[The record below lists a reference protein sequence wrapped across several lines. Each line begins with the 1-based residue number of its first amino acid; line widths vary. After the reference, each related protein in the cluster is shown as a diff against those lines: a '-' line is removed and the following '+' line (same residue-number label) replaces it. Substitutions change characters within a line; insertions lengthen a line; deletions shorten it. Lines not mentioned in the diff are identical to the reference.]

1 MEKKELTCIGCPL
14 GCSVMVHMEEGN
26 VIDITGY
33 TCPRGRIYA
42 ENEVT
47 NPKRTVTTTVRVAG
61 GKERLVSVKT
71 KEDIPK
77 EKIQACIQA
86 LESITVD
93 APILI
98 GDIIV
103 ENVAFTGVA
112 VVATKNVKVSQVTC

>member
-14 GCSVMVHMEEGN
+14 GCSVMVCLEEGHI
-26 VIDITGY
+26 IDITGY

-77 EKIQACIQA
+77 EKIQACMQA

-93 APILI
+93 APVLI
-98 GDIIV
+98 GDVIV
-103 ENVAFTGVA
+103 ENVVFTGVA
-112 VVATKNVKVSQVTC
+112 VVATKNVKTS